1 MVRDGDALHGKPDR
15 HEKITH
21 RKMCWNFLYALFTG
35 IIVYAPWIWRCGQTY
50 SLQAWSVA
58 ADNLTVFKDIGFMS
72 LGNVILCSY
81 ALRVLYLAAVGCVTK
96 IVQRKISSQS
106 LTVYTALI
114 FSLLPV
120 LLFT

>member
-1 MVRDGDALHGKPDR
+1 MLFRS
-15 HEKITH
+15 
-21 RKMCWNFLYALFTG
+21 KMCWNFLYALFTG

-81 ALRVLYLAAVGCVTK
+81 VLRVLYLAAVGCVTK

-120 LLFT
+120 LLFA